1 MPEPISKKELEL
13 IEKRGGQIDTLAKV
27 IAVPALENIARH
39 FDEMKHEEMA
49 SYKAASESKL
59 AKMDEL
65 IKVIQEAASGSDAE
79 VKAMLVRIMTEHSA
93 VLREHATLTEQF
105 NAHKEH
111 CEKHE
116 GDELCAYRLTGQ
128 RDRRGFIDIEFGIT
142 FTPVKHDE

>member
-1 MPEPISKKELEL
+1 
-13 IEKRGGQIDTLAKV
+13 
-27 IAVPALENIARH
+27 
-39 FDEMKHEEMA
+39 MKHEEMA
-49 SYKAASESKL
+49 SYKDAQDSKL
-59 AKMDEL
+59 AKFDEL
-65 IKVIQEAASGSDAE
+65 IQVIKEAASGSDAE
-79 VKAMLVRIMTEHSA
+79 VKAMLVRIMTEHSE

-142 FTPVKHDE
+142 FTPVKNDE